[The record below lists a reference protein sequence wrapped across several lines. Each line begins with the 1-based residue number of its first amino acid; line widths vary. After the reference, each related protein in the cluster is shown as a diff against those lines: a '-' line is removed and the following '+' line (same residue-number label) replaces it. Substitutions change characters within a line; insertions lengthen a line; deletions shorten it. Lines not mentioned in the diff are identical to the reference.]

1 MTLVVLTSSY
11 KNNSKIV
18 TKIIIQLLILLS
30 LFDIIWIFFFSSAWS
45 KSTEEDRDVSKDVIT
60 YWDSLSFIHG
70 LVYFLAFV
78 ELILKIIIA
87 VYLSMDYF
95 GKYKDKGFK
104 DLLTLSYDKININK
118 DNSDDVNEN
127 ENNNISN
134 DVEEAAEELAN
145 FSEDKFNNEYEQ
157 EGNNN

>member
-145 FSEDKFNNEYEQ
+145 FSEDKFNNEYDQ

>member
-1 MTLVVLTSSY
+1 
-11 KNNSKIV
+11 
-18 TKIIIQLLILLS
+18 
-30 LFDIIWIFFFSSAWS
+30 
-45 KSTEEDRDVSKDVIT
+45 
-60 YWDSLSFIHG
+60 
-70 LVYFLAFV
+70 
-78 ELILKIIIA
+78 
-87 VYLSMDYF
+87 MDYF

-145 FSEDKFNNEYEQ
+145 FSEDKFNNEYDQ

>member
-1 MTLVVLTSSY
+1 LTLVVLTSSY

-45 KSTEEDRDVSKDVIT
+45 KATEEDRDVSKDVIT